1 MFKSYQSGVAV
12 PETINDSA
20 KSGKAQLER
29 SNYSTSALEQAV
41 LKTLPLEDQQNVTQE
56 NLADLVSR
64 IPENAY
70 AAFQKSLGAL
80 CALEDHV
87 DDFIASY

>member
-1 MFKSYQSGVAV
+1 M
-12 PETINDSA
+12 
-20 KSGKAQLER
+20 
-29 SNYSTSALEQAV
+29 

-56 NLADLVSR
+56 NLANLVSL
-64 IPENAY
+64 IPENAF